1 MKNDAYFWFAP
12 LLLAFHAGLP
22 WNVSFQVSPPSQ
34 TAETRT
40 ADAVALQQ
48 LLDRNDYIAYSKAI
62 PGVEASKLTES
73 QRDYFLGM
81 LGFHL
86 GKLDDAAKLLI
97 KGVNIN
103 DKSLSPAQ
111 VESALE
117 VIGQINLKLC
127 YYGGSAQIYDDIDK
141 AFGSRLG
148 ENGQSIRDKRH
159 LGALL
164 KGVPRQTIDFTGDF
178 TLPRRG
184 LEYPVS
190 IPNQP
195 SSKPLFAQFDTGA
208 EISVL
213 SASTA
218 KAWGVTML
226 EGSATLHGYGGGAFL
241 AQPGFLPALMIGK
254 AELHNVAVYVTADSN
269 LYIPEVK
276 RQTNALLG
284 YPVVAALGR
293 LTFSKDGSLTVSVQS
308 PARDLHTSA
317 ALWLSGHSL
326 LVALGTNPTVSGG
339 KLVGEGAVRLFMLDT
354 GSGSTWLTDHYLAEH
369 TKEFRGA
376 PSEVAQL
383 AGAGGQHEIPAYGAR
398 NVPLLAGETVI
409 LLNGPHILAQPAV
422 GEAEQFFGVIG
433 QNVLGIFSSYTI
445 DFRNMTLTVRR

>member
-1 MKNDAYFWFAP
+1 MKNDAYFWLSP

-22 WNVSFQVSPPSQ
+22 WNVSFQVPPPSQ

-178 TLPRRG
+178 TLARRG

-293 LTFSKDGSLTVSVQS
+293 LTFSKDGSLTVSPLQPNQTPPVS
-308 PARDLHTSA
+308 FNASSTPIARPPAAGRPSWVGATRFDTTI
-317 ALWLSGHSL
+317 SL
-326 LVALGTNPTVSGG
+326 LI
-339 KLVGEGAVRLFMLDT
+339 
-354 GSGSTWLTDHYLAEH
+354 
-369 TKEFRGA
+369 GA
-376 PSEVAQL
+376 PPSSVVSLHSDMCQK
-383 AGAGGQHEIPAYGAR
+383 GACKSRAVLVISGNK
-398 NVPLLAGETVI
+398 NVCKCDGRAKTRDNVTSRRS
-409 LLNGPHILAQPAV
+409 
-422 GEAEQFFGVIG
+422 FFCFV
-433 QNVLGIFSSYTI
+433 
-445 DFRNMTLTVRR
+445 